1 VAPEGVIALDGLV
14 AAGRDEIGGK
24 GWQLGRLHEAGLL
37 VPDTRAI
44 PVRVFRGLLW
54 RTGLLPLAE
63 QVERDSRKALELRD
77 ALLNV
82 PLPDDLCERWIAA
95 ARALGGRLA
104 VRSSGVDEDGAT
116 RSFAGQHK
124 TVLDVAPE
132 DVPSAVRAC
141 WASLYDQVA
150 LTYRGGRGPAPGALA
165 VLLQRLLEP
174 SCAGVMFTVNPT
186 NGSWREMVVEAVWG
200 LGEGL
205 VSGQVAPHWFL
216 VRRPSAMS
224 STAGLLPSVLRGRL
238 RARLP
243 GSSVVR
249 RVAERVQL
257 QLVEQD
263 LPEQLEWFVASGR
276 GVVKAPTPRA
286 LRATPTL
293 DPPSVRKLCRLGL
306 RVERALGEP
315 QDIEWAREHDGTFRI
330 LQARPITSSGTPRET
345 SVLWTRRF
353 MGERWPEPATP
364 LGWSILAPVLEW
376 LIAYPETQSRLL
388 GGGPPLKLIA
398 GRPYVNATVFRHLAF
413 KLPGSP
419 PPRFML
425 ELVPPDEEQA
435 WRRRFAVAPDLAV
448 YASILRTTLRERR
461 WQRFRWNPFTN
472 HLEWARFQDQLEAE
486 LPRLSAP
493 LATPEQA
500 VERVEQHV
508 EWIRRYV
515 SIHVCSLLFANI
527 SWQLLEVAL
536 ASWVPE
542 RRAELME
549 RLATCPPGNLTLET
563 NTALHA
569 LAKAASEQDLAALS
583 ALQPTSEAFGQA
595 LDAFLERF
603 GHRSEASWEI
613 MSPRWQRH
621 PERLVPLLR
630 ASRDRSQEQEAPEVR
645 AARQEARHKEALDE
659 LRSLLS
665 GPRLTL
671 AELCVHYARR
681 YLLLRENQRFWF
693 DKLLFS
699 LQQTLLWLGHGLTE
713 RQILADAEEVE
724 LLTWPELRDLVQSGA
739 DTPQPAVARRLVER
753 RAQRVAD
760 AIVDPP
766 TFLHDDEPTQVS
778 EESRRLEGLGISP
791 GRVRGRVRVVRSLT
805 EGHKLQQGEV
815 LVTRAID
822 PGWTPLFTTASA
834 VVLEMGSVLSHGAV
848 VAREYGLPAVV
859 NIERAT
865 QRLQDGQ
872 EITVDGNRGVV
883 WVHGIEAP

>member
-1 VAPEGVIALDGLV
+1 VAPEGVIGLDGLV

-24 GWQLGRLHEAGLL
+24 GWQLGRLHEAGLA
-37 VPDTRAI
+37 VPHTLAI
-44 PVRVFRGLLW
+44 PVRSFRDLLW

-63 QVERDSRKALELRD
+63 QVERDGRKALELRD
-77 ALLNV
+77 ALLRV
-82 PLPDDLCERWIAA
+82 TLPEELCERWITA
-95 ARALGGRLA
+95 ARSLGGRLA
-104 VRSSGVDEDGAT
+104 VRSSGVDEDGAV

-124 TVLDVAPE
+124 TVLDVSPE
-132 DVPSAVRAC
+132 DVPSAVRSC

-150 LTYRGGRGPAPGALA
+150 VTYRGGKGPAPGALA

-224 STAGLLPSVLRGRL
+224 GRL
-238 RARLP
+238 LGGALL
-243 GSSVVR
+243 R

-276 GVVKAPTPRA
+276 GVVRAPTPRA
-286 LRATPTL
+286 LRAAPTL
-293 DPPSVRKLCRLGL
+293 DPSSVRKLCRLGL

-330 LQARPITSSGTPRET
+330 LQARPITSTGTPRET

-364 LGWSILAPVLEW
+364 LGWSLLAPILEW

-448 YASILRTTLRERR
+448 YASIFRTTFRERR
-461 WQRFRWNPFTN
+461 WERFRWNPFTN
-472 HLEWARFQDQLEAE
+472 HLEWARFQDQLEAA
-486 LPRLSAP
+486 LPALGAP
-493 LATPEQA
+493 LGSPEEGI
-500 VERVEQHV
+500 ERVEQHLD
-508 EWIRRYV
+508 WIRRYV

-542 RRAELME
+542 QRASLME

-569 LAKAASEQDLAALS
+569 LARVASEEDLAALAS
-583 ALQPTSEAFGQA
+583 GRTPSEAFRTA
-595 LDAFLERF
+595 LEAFLERF

-621 PERLVPLLR
+621 PERLVPLLQ
-630 ASRDRSQEQEAPEVR
+630 ASRGERLEAPEVR

-659 LRSLLS
+659 LRTLLS

-699 LQQTLLWLGHGLTE
+699 LQQTLLWLGQG
-713 RQILADAEEVE
+713 RLADPEEVA
-724 LLTWPELRDLVQSGA
+724 LLTWDELRALVLGA
-739 DTPQPAVARRLVER
+739 DASQTALARRLIER
-753 RAQRVAD
+753 RTQRTAD
-760 AIVDPP
+760 ASLDPP
-766 TFLHDDEPTQVS
+766 TFLHDDEPSQIS
-778 EESRRLEGLGISP
+778 EESSRLEGLGISP
-791 GRVRGRVRVVRSLT
+791 GRVRARVRVLRTLA
-805 EGHKLQQGEV
+805 EGHKLQKGEV

-822 PGWTPLFTTASA
+822 PGWTPLFHTASA

-865 QRLQDGQ
+865 QRLHDGQ

-883 WVHGIEAP
+883 WVHAG